1 LRRIYK
7 PMELVMR
14 WVAREQ
20 FGTQLRKLKNLLES
34 QALR

>member
-1 LRRIYK
+1 
-7 PMELVMR
+7 MR
-14 WVAREQ
+14 WVVREQ